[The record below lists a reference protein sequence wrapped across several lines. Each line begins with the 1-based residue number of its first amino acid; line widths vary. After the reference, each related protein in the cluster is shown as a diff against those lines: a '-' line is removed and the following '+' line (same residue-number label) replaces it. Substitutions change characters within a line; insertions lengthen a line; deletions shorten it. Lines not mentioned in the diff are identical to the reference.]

1 MIFNKPTLNATEK
14 NITIAFNK
22 SSRVSWLRI
31 IANAPIAV
39 KLCKDAINRGTQ
51 VDIDSAIKV
60 EAEDFG
66 KCFDSEDQLEGMTA
80 FLEKRAKNFQNR

>member
-1 MIFNKPTLNATEK
+1 MAST
-14 NITIAFNK
+14 
-22 SSRVSWLRI
+22 I

-80 FLEKRAKNFQNR
+80 FLEKRAKNFRNR